1 MRTAMRPLKH
11 LPFEQWPLADR
22 QAWEAAFVEG
32 DIFDETQG
40 PGAHLSPGSRQTIL
54 FAYRRWLGFLTAHH
68 PDTLGQPPD
77 GRIVPEVLRDY
88 VGMLQTEGAATTT
101 AIAVHGLYLAARLLA
116 PQEHWTWLRELRSA
130 LAARAQPEDRFERLV
145 PPWQVLDQGL
155 DMMEQVLVAAEWT
168 PDALRQ
174 YRDGLLLALLAL
186 WPIRRRSLAALT
198 VSRHV
203 ERHGDQIRLR
213 LHPADTKA
221 ARAEVY
227 VPHEVL
233 APYLERYLLD
243 IRPRFTGALGHDGF
257 WASARGRPLCAQ
269 WLYAIVRRRTLEAF
283 GKAMALHDMRRAAA
297 TFLAIEAP
305 EQVGLIP
312 GVLQQASPEVG
323 ERHYNLAR
331 STEAS
336 RRFASHV
343 AAIRKHRGAARHKP
357 RG

>member
-1 MRTAMRPLKH
+1 MRRLKH

-22 QAWEAAFVEG
+22 HAWEAAFVDG

-40 PGAHLSPGSRQTIL
+40 PGTHLSPGSRRTIL
-54 FAYRRWLGFLTAHH
+54 FAYRRWLGFLAAHH
-68 PDTLGQPPD
+68 PDTLRQPPT
-77 GRIVPEVLRDY
+77 GRIVSEVLRSY
-88 VGMLQTEGAATTT
+88 VGVLQAEGAATTT

-116 PQEHWTWLRELRSA
+116 PQEDWTWLRELRSA

-145 PPWQVLDQGL
+145 PPWQILDLGL
-155 DMMEQVLVAAEWT
+155 NMMEQTLRAAEWT
-168 PDALRQ
+168 SDALRQ

-198 VSRHV
+198 VGHHV
-203 ERHGDQIRLR
+203 EHHGDQVRLR
-213 LHPADTKA
+213 LHPGDTKA
-221 ARAEVY
+221 GRAEDY

-233 APYLERYLLD
+233 APYLDRYLQEV
-243 IRPRFTGALGHDGF
+243 RPRFAGALGHDGF
-257 WASARGRPLCAQ
+257 WASARGRPLSAQ
-269 WLYAIVRRRTLEAF
+269 QLYVIVRKRTEKAF

-305 EQVGLIP
+305 AQVGLIP

-331 STEAS
+331 STAAS
-336 RRFASHV
+336 RRFAGHV
-343 AAIRKHRGAARHKP
+343 TAIRKRLGPARHKP
-357 RG
+357 GG

>member
-1 MRTAMRPLKH
+1 M
-11 LPFEQWPLADR
+11 
-22 QAWEAAFVEG
+22 
-32 DIFDETQG
+32 
-40 PGAHLSPGSRQTIL
+40 
-54 FAYRRWLGFLTAHH
+54 
-68 PDTLGQPPD
+68 
-77 GRIVPEVLRDY
+77 
-88 VGMLQTEGAATTT
+88 
-101 AIAVHGLYLAARLLA
+101 
-116 PQEHWTWLRELRSA
+116 
-130 LAARAQPEDRFERLV
+130 
-145 PPWQVLDQGL
+145 
-155 DMMEQVLVAAEWT
+155 
-168 PDALRQ
+168 
-174 YRDGLLLALLAL
+174 LLALLAL

-198 VSRHV
+198 VSHHV

-221 ARAEVY
+221 ARPEIY

-233 APYLERYLLD
+233 APYLERYLQD
-243 IRPRFTGALGHDGF
+243 VRPRFTGALGHDGF

-331 STEAS
+331 STAAS
-336 RRFASHV
+336 RRFAGHV
-343 AAIRKHRGAARHKP
+343 TAIRKHSGAARHKP